1 MATYNHEWDIG
12 SVSATVSAVS
22 AMAALQSKPND
33 IFPFTVKGR
42 SGATSIKVS
51 EIYDLIDTL
60 GTFDNWGQGPDP
72 VQVSVATPTSFTF
85 TTLSGHHRG
94 SGQTISFETFERGG
108 HLWLRQYGTYIWT
121 IKHPFSSLFN
131 WGANLGASGAW
142 ALQAHNL
149 RAVLGVE
156 GKFERF
162 VIPGSRTIWP
172 QW

>member
-72 VQVSVATPTSFTF
+72 VQVSVATPDF
-85 TTLSGHHRG
+85 LHVYY
-94 SGQTISFETFERGG
+94 
-108 HLWLRQYGTYIWT
+108 LVWA
-121 IKHPFSSLFN
+121 SS
-131 WGANLGASGAW
+131 WI
-142 ALQAHNL
+142 
-149 RAVLGVE
+149 RADHQL
-156 GKFERF
+156 
-162 VIPGSRTIWP
+162 
-172 QW
+172 